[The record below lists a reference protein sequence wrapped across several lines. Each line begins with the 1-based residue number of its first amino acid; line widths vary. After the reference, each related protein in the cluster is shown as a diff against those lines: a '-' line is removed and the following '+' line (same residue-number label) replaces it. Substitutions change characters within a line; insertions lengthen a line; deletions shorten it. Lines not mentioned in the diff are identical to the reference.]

1 VHALPVT
8 ATHASQAGRRSDPVK
23 RPIRGCGIGCEG
35 KESVV
40 KAIRLHRRGGPDQ
53 LVLDDAP
60 VPETASGDV
69 LVRVAATGITPTE
82 LGWDETYQHADGS
95 PRIPSI
101 PGHEVSG
108 VVERVAPDVDD
119 FQPGDAVYGLADF
132 PRDGA
137 AAEFVAVR
145 AANLARKPQ
154 SIGHTEAAS
163 LPLSALT
170 ACHALF
176 ENGQLVA
183 GQSVLIHAGAG
194 GVGSL
199 AVQLAHWRGVRVVA
213 TASARDVAFVRSLGA
228 DVVVDYHA
236 ERFEDTASDVD
247 VVFDTVG
254 GETQERS
261 LRVLRKGG
269 VLVSVVAP
277 VPPGVAERFG
287 VRGVYFIVE
296 GNRAQLAEIAALV
309 DAGKLKPIIA
319 EVFPLERAR
328 EAFEFGAASHS
339 PGKIILSVAATS
351 S

>member
-1 VHALPVT
+1 M
-8 ATHASQAGRRSDPVK
+8 
-23 RPIRGCGIGCEG
+23 
-35 KESVV
+35 
-40 KAIRLHRRGGPDQ
+40 KAIRVHARGGPEQ
-53 LVLDDAP
+53 LVFEDAP
-60 VPETASGDV
+60 EPKVPAGDV
-69 LVRVAATGITPTE
+69 LVRVFATGITPTE
-82 LGWDETYQHADGS
+82 LRWDETYQHADGT

-108 VVERVAPDVDD
+108 VVERAAPDVDD
-119 FQPGDAVYGLADF
+119 FRPGDAVYGLADF

-145 AANLARKPQ
+145 AVNLAIKPR

-170 ACHALF
+170 AWQALF
-176 ENGQLVA
+176 EHGGLVA

-199 AVQLAHWRGVRVVA
+199 AVQLARWRGLRVFA
-213 TASARDVAFVRSLGA
+213 TASARDVAFVQSLGA
-228 DVVVDYHA
+228 DVVLDYHA
-236 ERFEDTASDVD
+236 ERFEDKTRDVD

-269 VLVSVVAP
+269 VLVSVVSPIA
-277 VPPGVAERFG
+277 PGVAEQHG

-296 GNRAQLAEIAALV
+296 GDRAQLDQIAALV
-309 DAGKLKPIIA
+309 DDGKLTPILA
-319 EVFPLERAR
+319 KAFPLAQAR

-339 PGKIILSVAATS
+339 PGKIVLEVVAH
-351 S
+351 